1 MGLSLKPSS
10 DWSQRR
16 AETRPCR
23 CPAASREMGRE
34 MEGKRRDCGDSPA
47 RGTGGGG
54 RRCGLTGDRN
64 GGGGA
69 AGADSPVT
77 GTEGEGAAGAPLG
90 GRRRLSGDREKDR
103 MGRVG
108 ELRAGEEGS
117 GPDLAGDD
125 AGATQRVEI
134 LPRTDGGRRRRMNPK
149 ETKKSSFFKSK
160 YSSIVLQSY
169 VPTILLTTLFLYL

>member
-1 MGLSLKPSS
+1 
-10 DWSQRR
+10 
-16 AETRPCR
+16 
-23 CPAASREMGRE
+23 

-69 AGADSPVT
+69 AGA
-77 GTEGEGAAGAPLG
+77 PLG
-90 GRRRLSGDREKDR
+90 RRRRLSGDRDKDR

-108 ELRAGEEGS
+108 ELRAGEAGS

-125 AGATQRVEI
+125 AGAAQCVEV

-149 ETKKSSFFKSK
+149 NTKKFIFF
-160 YSSIVLQSY
+160 
-169 VPTILLTTLFLYL
+169 

>member
-23 CPAASREMGRE
+23 RPAASREMGRE

-64 GGGGA
+64 GGGGGGRCVA
-69 AGADSPVT
+69 Q
-77 GTEGEGAAGAPLG
+77 

-125 AGATQRVEI
+125 AGAAQHVEV
-134 LPRTDGGRRRRMNPK
+134 LPRMDGGRRRRMNPRK
-149 ETKKSSFFKSK
+149 QKYSSFFKSK
-160 YSSIVLQSY
+160 YSSNFS
-169 VPTILLTTLFLYL
+169 T

>member
-1 MGLSLKPSS
+1 
-10 DWSQRR
+10 
-16 AETRPCR
+16 
-23 CPAASREMGRE
+23 
-34 MEGKRRDCGDSPA
+34 
-47 RGTGGGG
+47 
-54 RRCGLTGDRN
+54 
-64 GGGGA
+64 
-69 AGADSPVT
+69 VT

-90 GRRRLSGDREKDR
+90 GRCRLSGDREKDR

-125 AGATQRVEI
+125 AGAAQRVEM
-134 LPRTDGGRRRRMNPK
+134 DGGRRRRMNPK
-149 ETKKSSFFKSK
+149 ETKKNHLFFKSK